1 MKKSLLLLTVIS
13 ILLLSMSFAITIVD
27 DSFTVVNIKTVPQ
40 RVISTAPAITEM
52 LFYMGFGDKV
62 VGVTNYDNYPAEVSK
77 IKKIG
82 QMSPLN
88 IEAIAS
94 LHPDLIFAFGGF
106 QMGDV
111 AKLRKYNYTVVVI
124 NPKTI
129 EEIVKD
135 MVLISSVMGDV
146 SKSSKVITL
155 YDKVI
160 QTAKKASTIKYF
172 DRPRVLV
179 GSNYEPMYVPCE
191 GSFLNEA
198 IAYAGGRNI
207 SSDLIG
213 ANGWTPVN
221 NEFIIS
227 KNPNVVLIPSYGAMK
242 SDADKFLKNSHWKIL
257 SAVRNKKVYA
267 INSDI
272 LYRPG
277 PRLLEFIPKLY
288 DILFSKGNEN
298 NN

>member
-1 MKKSLLLLTVIS
+1 MKKTILILVVVFAISLSFALTV
-13 ILLLSMSFAITIVD
+13 VD
-27 DSFTVVNIKTVPQ
+27 DSFTTVKIDKVPQ
-40 RVISTAPAITEM
+40 RVISAAPAITEM
-52 LFYMGFGDKV
+52 LFYMGFGNKV

-94 LHPDLIFAFGGF
+94 LKPDLIFAFGGF

-111 AKLRKYNYTVVVI
+111 AKLRKYNYKVVVV

-129 EEIVKD
+129 EDIVKD
-135 MVLISSVMGDV
+135 MVMISAVMGDD
-146 SKSSKVITL
+146 SKSSKVISL
-155 YDKVI
+155 YNKVI
-160 QTAKKASTIKYF
+160 DTAKKASTIEYF
-172 DRPRVLV
+172 KRPKVLV

-242 SDADKFLKNSHWKIL
+242 SDSVKFMNNKHWKIL
-257 SAVRNKKVYA
+257 SAVRNKRVYA

-288 DILFSKGNEN
+288 SILFGSDKN
-298 NN
+298 